1 MKSTTQLSILIPC
14 FNEAH
19 RLPGTIDAV
28 LGYLER
34 LEESKKIKAELV
46 LVDDG
51 STDETPSII
60 LRNEE
65 EHARVRGVQL
75 PHNQGKGAAI
85 KTGVKAIKGEMLV
98 FFDADLSYP
107 LELVSVA
114 LDELGAGADLV
125 IGGRDLDPSARQTYS
140 FARRFT
146 SLAFNFIVDQFLGIG
161 IPDTQC
167 GFKAF
172 RAPVAQAIFSNL
184 TVERFGFD
192 VELLYLARS
201 WDLSIKRIPV
211 QMTHRSGSSVRIVRD
226 SFQMWRDTVKIWRNG
241 RKGLYPQSLP
251 TEASE

>member
-1 MKSTTQLSILIPC
+1 MNSTTQLSILIPC
-14 FNEAH
+14 FNEAQ

-28 LGYLER
+28 LGYLQR
-34 LEESKKIKAELV
+34 LEKSKKIRSELV

-60 LRNEE
+60 LQHETQ
-65 EHARVRGVQL
+65 HTVVRGVRL
-75 PHNQGKGAAI
+75 PQNRGKGAAI
-85 KTGVKAIKGEMLV
+85 KAGVKAIEGDMLV

-114 LDELGAGADLV
+114 VDQLLAGADVV
-125 IGGRDLDPSARQTYS
+125 IGGRDLDPSSRQTYS

-146 SLAFNFIVDQFLGIG
+146 SLAFNFIVDQFLNIG

-172 RAPVAQAIFSNL
+172 RATVARPIFSHL

-226 SFQMWRDTVKIWRNG
+226 SFQMWRDTVRIWQNG
-241 RKGLYPQSLP
+241 RKGFYPSSLP
-251 TEASE
+251 AD